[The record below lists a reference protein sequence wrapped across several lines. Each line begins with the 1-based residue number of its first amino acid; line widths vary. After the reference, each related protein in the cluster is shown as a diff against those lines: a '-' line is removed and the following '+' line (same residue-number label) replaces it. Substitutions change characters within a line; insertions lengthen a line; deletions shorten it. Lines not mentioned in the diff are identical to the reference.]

1 MSEEHE
7 IEKTNG
13 HDEESQN
20 GKCKSHHDGH
30 HCGHHCGHRHRRC
43 RHFIFAI
50 LAILGIFWAASAI
63 FGHHHHTHF
72 CSHSTI
78 SERADAMAEHLS
90 DHVDASEAQSD
101 QIKAVAEAYAPRL
114 QALYSEHTKSR
125 DELIG
130 LLAQPQV
137 DRDKLEL
144 LRQTELARL
153 DSGSQ
158 QLTQMMAD
166 IANILTVEQ
175 RQNLAEELKDGLHHW
190 R

>member
-1 MSEEHE
+1 MSEEYE
-7 IEKTNG
+7 IEKTND
-13 HDEESQN
+13 HDEN
-20 GKCKSHHDGH
+20 NHDKCKSHH
-30 HCGHHCGHRHRRC
+30 CGHRCGKRHGRC

-50 LAILGIFWAASAI
+50 LAILGVFWAASAI
-63 FGHHHHTHF
+63 FDHHHYPRF
-72 CSHSTI
+72 CSNSNI
-78 SERADAMAEHLS
+78 SEHADAMAEHLS
-90 DHVDASEAQSD
+90 DHVDASDAQSE

-158 QLTQMMAD
+158 ELIQMMAD
-166 IANILTVEQ
+166 IANILTPEQ
-175 RQNLAEELKDGLHHW
+175 RKSLADELKDGLRRW